1 MSGKGKPGKGQKKKR
16 QYQVEREGISDFLCN
31 AVGFNRGGGTPPM
44 PPLGQPT
51 VAVGNDVEVSLQPAH
66 GNGGALVDISAKHND
81 AAVSSFPHNMSCPC
95 PKLSEPQRAT
105 DYFLFL
111 SLTPSLTPAS
121 LTPAKKGR
129 GL

>member
-66 GNGGALVDISAKHND
+66 GNGGALVDISAEHND
-81 AAVSSFPHNMSCPC
+81 AAASSSPHNMSRPC
-95 PKLSEPQRAT
+95 PKLS
-105 DYFLFL
+105 
-111 SLTPSLTPAS
+111 
-121 LTPAKKGR
+121 
-129 GL
+129 